1 MEDMV
6 GLNRLSFWPKI
17 KVSCT
22 NEETPSSAFIA
33 WEVVGKQQNL
43 RAALPGE
50 EIKQKSL
57 GYYPA
62 N

>member
-17 KVSCT
+17 KVSCA

-33 WEVVGKQQNL
+33 QEAAGKQQNL
-43 RAALPGE
+43 RAVRGNLHFQGRR
-50 EIKQKSL
+50 
-57 GYYPA
+57 
-62 N
+62 